1 MARVYPIRAGAWTL
15 LLAVLFMLLAGNI
28 PAAENGTHKNILIL
42 GDSLAAGY
50 GIQREE
56 AFPALLQKK
65 IEDAKLPYRIVNGG
79 VSGDTTAGGLR
90 RIDWMLKQP
99 VDVLVVE
106 LGGNDGLRGILPAE
120 TKKNLQGIIDKAKQ
134 KYPHVRVVVAGMQMP
149 PNMGDD
155 YTKAF
160 AEVFP
165 AVAKAN
171 QASLIPFLL
180 DGVGGKTELN
190 QPDGI
195 HPTPKGHE
203 VVAENVWKVLGPV
216 LRK

>member
-15 LLAVLFMLLAGNI
+15 LLAVLFMLRAGNI
-28 PAAENGTHKNILIL
+28 PAAENGTQKNILIL

-65 IEDAKLPYRIVNGG
+65 IEDARLPYRIVNGG

-106 LGGNDGLRGILPAE
+106 LGGNDGLRGIPPAE

>member
-15 LLAVLFMLLAGNI
+15 LLAVLFMLRAGNI
-28 PAAENGTHKNILIL
+28 PAAENGTQKNILIL

-65 IEDAKLPYRIVNGG
+65 IEDARLPYRIVNGG

-99 VDVLVVE
+99 VDVLIVE
-106 LGGNDGLRGILPAE
+106 LGGNDGLRGIPPAE

>member
-1 MARVYPIRAGAWTL
+1 MARLYPIRAGAWTL

-28 PAAENGTHKNILIL
+28 PAAENTTTKNVLIL

-65 IEDAKLPYRIVNGG
+65 IEAAKLPYRIVNGG

-99 VDVLVVE
+99 VDVLIVE
-106 LGGNDGLRGILPAE
+106 LGGNDGLRGIPPAE

-134 KYPHVRVVVAGMQMP
+134 KYPQVRVVVAGMQMP
-149 PNMGDD
+149 PNMGED

-171 QASLIPFLL
+171 QATLIPFLL
-180 DGVGGKTELN
+180 EGVGGHADLN
-190 QPDGI
+190 QQDGI

-203 VVAENVWKVLGPV
+203 VVAENVWKVLATV
-216 LRK
+216 LK

>member
-28 PAAENGTHKNILIL
+28 PAAENGTQKNILIL

-65 IEDAKLPYRIVNGG
+65 IEDAKLPYRILNGG

-106 LGGNDGLRGILPAE
+106 LGGNDGLRGIPPAE

-134 KYPHVRVVVAGMQMP
+134 KYPHVRVVIAGMQMP
-149 PNMGDD
+149 PNMGED

-160 AEVFP
+160 AEIFP

>member
-28 PAAENGTHKNILIL
+28 PAAENGTQKNILIL

-65 IEDAKLPYRIVNGG
+65 IEDARLPYRIVNGG

-90 RIDWMLKQP
+90 RIDWLLKQP
-99 VDVLVVE
+99 VDVLIVE
-106 LGGNDGLRGILPAE
+106 LGGNDGLRGIPPAE

>member
-1 MARVYPIRAGAWTL
+1 MTRNHPIRAGAWTL
-15 LLAVLFMLLAGNI
+15 LLAVLFTLLAGNL
-28 PAAENGTHKNILIL
+28 PAAENGTLKNVLIL

-65 IEDAKLPYRIVNGG
+65 IEAAKLPYHIVNGG

-99 VDVLVVE
+99 VDVLIVE
-106 LGGNDGLRGILPAE
+106 LGGNDGLRGIPPAE

-134 KYPHVRVVVAGMQMP
+134 KYPQVRVVVAGMQMP
-149 PNMGDD
+149 PNMGED

-165 AVAKAN
+165 SVAQANKAI
-171 QASLIPFLL
+171 LIPFLL
-180 DGVGGKTELN
+180 EGVGGKADLN

-216 LRK
+216 LSK

>member
-1 MARVYPIRAGAWTL
+1 MARLYPIRAGAWTL

-28 PAAENGTHKNILIL
+28 PAAENDAPKNVLIL

-50 GIQREE
+50 GINREE
-56 AFPALLQKK
+56 AFPTLLQKK
-65 IEDAKLPYRIVNGG
+65 IADAKLPYLIVNGG

-90 RIDWMLKQP
+90 RIDWMLRQP
-99 VDVLVVE
+99 VDVLIVE
-106 LGGNDGLRGILPAE
+106 LGGNDGLRGIPPAE

-134 KYPHVRVVVAGMQMP
+134 RYPHVRVVVAGMQMP
-149 PNMGDD
+149 PNMGED

-171 QASLIPFLL
+171 QATLIPFLL
-180 DGVGGKTELN
+180 EGVGGKADLN

-203 VVAENVWKVLGPV
+203 VITENIWKVLAPV
-216 LRK
+216 LK

>member
-1 MARVYPIRAGAWTL
+1 MARLYPIRAGAWTL

-28 PAAENGTHKNILIL
+28 PAAENATAKNVLIL

-65 IEDAKLPYRIVNGG
+65 IEAAKLPYRIVNGG

-99 VDVLVVE
+99 VDVLIVE
-106 LGGNDGLRGILPAE
+106 LGGNDGLRGIPPAE

-134 KYPHVRVVVAGMQMP
+134 KYPQVRVVVAGMQMP
-149 PNMGDD
+149 PNMGED

-171 QASLIPFLL
+171 QATLIPFLL
-180 DGVGGKTELN
+180 EGVGGQADLN

-203 VVAENVWKVLGPV
+203 VVAENVWKVLAPV
-216 LRK
+216 LK